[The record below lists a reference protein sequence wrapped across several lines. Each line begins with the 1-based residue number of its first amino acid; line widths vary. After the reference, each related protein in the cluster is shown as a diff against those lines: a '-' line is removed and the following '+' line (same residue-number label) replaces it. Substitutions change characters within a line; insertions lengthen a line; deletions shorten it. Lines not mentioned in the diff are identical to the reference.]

1 MGSLEG
7 VGTFA
12 AAGCQLL
19 LKFAYRAL
27 QVFQS
32 APGAVS
38 TIEQVMQMEQLLGIG
53 ALCSFDLLWHLF
65 VPTAK
70 LKAISSCKIGNLG
83 EIIGY
88 VLALR
93 LRYVKFKSLW
103 SNLNMSLCAFNNIT

>member
-1 MGSLEG
+1 MDSLEG
-7 VGTFA
+7 VGTVA

-38 TIEQVMQMEQLLGIG
+38 TIEQAMQMEQLLGIG
-53 ALCSFDLLWHLF
+53 AFCSFDLLWHLF

-70 LKAISSCKIGNLG
+70 LKAISSCKIGNLARNYW
-83 EIIGY
+83 ICFSFKIK
-88 VLALR
+88 VF
-93 LRYVKFKSLW
+93 KF
-103 SNLNMSLCAFNNIT
+103 